1 MLGFGLHRVSRTPV
15 PGHRAP
21 FFYNLADL
29 RIGFIDVVER
39 YIQKIDARFSLSVG
53 FDGVT
58 RGCISINGAKPGDN
72 HRLARIL
79 IFLLCANLRHCGVI
93 NVSVLLY
100 TRIMFMYV
108 RAGTP
113 PPPPPPEKT
122 DLESCHLYNIHNH
135 IGISMAAE
143 KTQIV
148 IVSKSGSLSECIVE
162 TKNEATLDELTN
174 ILSKKCGNKKSDGFS
189 CYHTYKYKNKKA
201 RTSSAVTA
209 SSVLYIDVWCKTD
222 GRAGQENKYELPPPI
237 DEIIIFGNIALVA
250 RIDKQ
255 TACDLSIVSWNKIY
269 EKLFGGFEDLAATA
283 QDDENEIDELAFVPA
298 SKKTANGYLKD
309 GFVVDDSLGSGSAGS
324 SDVEL
329 AVAGASGAAAA
340 GAAPKKKR
348 NAGGKNKNKTKTQKS
363 DSTTTE
369 SEFVTE
375 TETETDSISDS
386 EIRSDSSSASAP
398 EPEPVPAVPAVP
410 APSNRKVK
418 PSIKKV
424 PVAKNQST
432 KKDEMKAAAAAAAA
446 AVAAIL
452 DDGNDS
458 ELSEDSYSS

>member
-1 MLGFGLHRVSRTPV
+1 
-15 PGHRAP
+15 
-21 FFYNLADL
+21 
-29 RIGFIDVVER
+29 
-39 YIQKIDARFSLSVG
+39 
-53 FDGVT
+53 
-58 RGCISINGAKPGDN
+58 
-72 HRLARIL
+72 
-79 IFLLCANLRHCGVI
+79 
-93 NVSVLLY
+93 
-100 TRIMFMYV
+100 
-108 RAGTP
+108 
-113 PPPPPPEKT
+113 
-122 DLESCHLYNIHNH
+122 
-135 IGISMAAE
+135 MAAE

-162 TKNEATLDELTN
+162 TKKESTLDDLTN

-189 CYHTYKYKNKKA
+189 CYHTYKYKNKNKKA
-201 RTSSAVTA
+201 RTSTITSSAVT
-209 SSVLYIDVWCKTD
+209 VPPVIYIDVWCKTD

-237 DEIIIFGNIALVA
+237 DEILIFGNIALVA

-255 TACDLSIVSWNKIY
+255 TACDLSIECWTKIY

-283 QDDENEIDELAFVPA
+283 QEDENEIDELAFVPA

-329 AVAGASGAAAA
+329 VCGA
-340 GAAPKKKR
+340 GAASKRKR
-348 NAGGKNKNKTKTQKS
+348 NAGGKNKKSKTKTQNS

-369 SEFVTE
+369 GEFITE

-386 EIRSDSSSASAP
+386 EIRSDSSSGDNATLTATATATVT
-398 EPEPVPAVPAVP
+398 EPVPAVPAVP

-418 PSIKKV
+418 PSIKKA
-424 PVAKNQST
+424 PVAKKQPT
-432 KKDEMKAAAAAAAA
+432 KKDEMKTAAAAAAA

>member
-1 MLGFGLHRVSRTPV
+1 
-15 PGHRAP
+15 
-21 FFYNLADL
+21 
-29 RIGFIDVVER
+29 
-39 YIQKIDARFSLSVG
+39 
-53 FDGVT
+53 
-58 RGCISINGAKPGDN
+58 
-72 HRLARIL
+72 
-79 IFLLCANLRHCGVI
+79 
-93 NVSVLLY
+93 
-100 TRIMFMYV
+100 
-108 RAGTP
+108 
-113 PPPPPPEKT
+113 
-122 DLESCHLYNIHNH
+122 
-135 IGISMAAE
+135 MAAE

-162 TKNEATLDELTN
+162 TKKEATLDDLAN

-201 RTSSAVTA
+201 RTSSAVA
-209 SSVLYIDVWCKTD
+209 SVLYIDVWCKTD

-255 TACDLSIVSWNKIY
+255 TACDLSIECWTKIY

-283 QDDENEIDELAFVPA
+283 QEDENEIDELAFVPA

-329 AVAGASGAAAA
+329 PGA

-348 NAGGKNKNKTKTQKS
+348 NAGGKNKKSKTKTQNS
-363 DSTTTE
+363 DSTTE
-369 SEFVTE
+369 GEFI

-386 EIRSDSSSASAP
+386 EIRSDSSSGDNATAT
-398 EPEPVPAVPAVP
+398 VPVPAVP

-418 PSIKKV
+418 PSIKKA
-424 PVAKNQST
+424 PVAKKQPT
-432 KKDEMKAAAAAAAA
+432 KKDEMKTAAA

>member
-1 MLGFGLHRVSRTPV
+1 
-15 PGHRAP
+15 
-21 FFYNLADL
+21 
-29 RIGFIDVVER
+29 
-39 YIQKIDARFSLSVG
+39 
-53 FDGVT
+53 
-58 RGCISINGAKPGDN
+58 
-72 HRLARIL
+72 
-79 IFLLCANLRHCGVI
+79 
-93 NVSVLLY
+93 
-100 TRIMFMYV
+100 MF
-108 RAGTP
+108 AWAAAA
-113 PPPPPPEKT
+113 PPPPEKT

-135 IGISMAAE
+135 IGIGISMAAE

-148 IVSKSGSLSECIVE
+148 IVSKSGTLSECIVE
-162 TKNEATLDELTN
+162 TKKEATLEELMN

-189 CYHTYKYKNKKA
+189 CYHTYKYKNKHTRKGEGA
-201 RTSSAVTA
+201 STSTNVASAA
-209 SSVLYIDVWCKTD
+209 IAPSVLYIDVWCKTD

-255 TACDLSIVSWNKIY
+255 TACDLSIECWTKIY

-283 QDDENEIDELAFVPA
+283 QEDENEIDELAFVPA

-309 GFVVDDSLGSGSAGS
+309 GFVVDDSIGSGSAGS

-329 AVAGASGAAAA
+329 AVADAGGAAAV
-340 GAAPKKKR
+340 PKKKR
-348 NAGGKNKNKTKTQKS
+348 NTGGKNKNKTKTQKS

-386 EIRSDSSSASAP
+386 EIRSDSSSGGTVATDI
-398 EPEPVPAVPAVP
+398 VPDPAPAVP

-418 PSIKKV
+418 PSIKKA
-424 PVAKNQST
+424 PVAKKQPT
-432 KKDEMKAAAAAAAA
+432 KKDEMKAAAAAAAAAA

>member
-1 MLGFGLHRVSRTPV
+1 
-15 PGHRAP
+15 
-21 FFYNLADL
+21 
-29 RIGFIDVVER
+29 
-39 YIQKIDARFSLSVG
+39 
-53 FDGVT
+53 
-58 RGCISINGAKPGDN
+58 
-72 HRLARIL
+72 
-79 IFLLCANLRHCGVI
+79 
-93 NVSVLLY
+93 
-100 TRIMFMYV
+100 
-108 RAGTP
+108 
-113 PPPPPPEKT
+113 
-122 DLESCHLYNIHNH
+122 
-135 IGISMAAE
+135 MAAE

-162 TKNEATLDELTN
+162 TNKEATLDDLAN

-201 RTSSAVTA
+201 RTSTSTSSAVA
-209 SSVLYIDVWCKTD
+209 SVLYIDVWCKTD

-237 DEIIIFGNIALVA
+237 DEILIFGNIALVA

-255 TACDLSIVSWNKIY
+255 TACDLSIECWTKIY

-283 QDDENEIDELAFVPA
+283 QEDENEIDELAFVPA

-329 AVAGASGAAAA
+329 AGGA
-340 GAAPKKKR
+340 GAAPKRKR
-348 NAGGKNKNKTKTQKS
+348 NAGGKNKKSKTKTQNS

-369 SEFVTE
+369 GEFITE

-386 EIRSDSSSASAP
+386 EIRSDSSSGDNATLTATVT
-398 EPEPVPAVPAVP
+398 EPVPAVPAVP

-418 PSIKKV
+418 PSIKTA
-424 PVAKNQST
+424 PVAKKQPT
-432 KKDEMKAAAAAAAA
+432 KKDEMKTAAAAAAA

>member
-1 MLGFGLHRVSRTPV
+1 
-15 PGHRAP
+15 
-21 FFYNLADL
+21 
-29 RIGFIDVVER
+29 
-39 YIQKIDARFSLSVG
+39 
-53 FDGVT
+53 
-58 RGCISINGAKPGDN
+58 
-72 HRLARIL
+72 
-79 IFLLCANLRHCGVI
+79 
-93 NVSVLLY
+93 
-100 TRIMFMYV
+100 
-108 RAGTP
+108 
-113 PPPPPPEKT
+113 
-122 DLESCHLYNIHNH
+122 
-135 IGISMAAE
+135 MAAE

-201 RTSSAVTA
+201 RTSSAVT
-209 SSVLYIDVWCKTD
+209 VPPVIYIDVWCKTD

-237 DEIIIFGNIALVA
+237 DEILIFGNIALVA

-283 QDDENEIDELAFVPA
+283 QEDENEIDELAFVPA

-329 AVAGASGAAAA
+329 AVAGAGGAGGAAAA
-340 GAAPKKKR
+340 GTAPKKKR

-410 APSNRKVK
+410 AASNRKVK
-418 PSIKKV
+418 PSIKKA

-432 KKDEMKAAAAAAAA
+432 KKDEMKPAAAAVAAAAA
-446 AVAAIL
+446 AVAALL

>member
-1 MLGFGLHRVSRTPV
+1 
-15 PGHRAP
+15 
-21 FFYNLADL
+21 
-29 RIGFIDVVER
+29 
-39 YIQKIDARFSLSVG
+39 
-53 FDGVT
+53 
-58 RGCISINGAKPGDN
+58 
-72 HRLARIL
+72 
-79 IFLLCANLRHCGVI
+79 
-93 NVSVLLY
+93 
-100 TRIMFMYV
+100 
-108 RAGTP
+108 
-113 PPPPPPEKT
+113 
-122 DLESCHLYNIHNH
+122 
-135 IGISMAAE
+135 MAAE

-162 TKNEATLDELTN
+162 TKKEASLDELTN

-201 RTSSAVTA
+201 RKGTSTTTSTSAGVVAVT
-209 SSVLYIDVWCKTD
+209 VPPVIYIDVWCKTD

-237 DEIIIFGNIALVA
+237 DEILIFGNIALVA

-329 AVAGASGAAAA
+329 AGAGGGCAVAGAAAA
-340 GAAPKKKR
+340 SKKKR
-348 NAGGKNKNKTKTQKS
+348 NTGGKNKNKTKTQKS

-375 TETETDSISDS
+375 TETETDTISDS
-386 EIRSDSSSASAP
+386 EIRSDSSSDSATATTIA
-398 EPEPVPAVPAVP
+398 PEPVPAVPA
-410 APSNRKVK
+410 ASNRKVK
-418 PSIKKV
+418 PSIKKA
-424 PVAKNQST
+424 PVAKKQPT
-432 KKDEMKAAAAAAAA
+432 KKDEMKAAAA